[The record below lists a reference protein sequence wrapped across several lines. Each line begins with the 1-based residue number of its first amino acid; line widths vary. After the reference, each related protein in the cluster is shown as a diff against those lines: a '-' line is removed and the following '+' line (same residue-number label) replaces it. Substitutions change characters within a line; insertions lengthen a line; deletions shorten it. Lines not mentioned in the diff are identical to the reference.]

1 MSTELAAQAPERC
14 PGYTCEPGRTWTEAH
29 RDTPGDPGFPPG
41 HFWHS
46 QGGHSYM
53 AHVPDFAF
61 VIKAET
67 LADVP
72 APPAAVD
79 LDDTAA
85 HWYQAAVTARA
96 EIDRHTEIYARAVA
110 HVQAA
115 MGDASEARISGVK
128 VATWAP
134 AKPRMIL
141 SREAAEAEVG
151 KDKVAGWLRPSKP
164 SRPFRITGG
173 A

>member
-1 MSTELAAQAPERC
+1 MNTEIAAQ
-14 PGYTCEPGRTWTEAH
+14 
-29 RDTPGDPGFPPG
+29 
-41 HFWHS
+41 
-46 QGGHSYM
+46 Q
-53 AHVPDFAF
+53 PD
-61 VIKAET
+61 ITSAEI
-67 LADVP
+67 LEDLP

-85 HWYQAAVTARA
+85 AWYQAAVTARA
-96 EIDRHTEIYARAVA
+96 EIDRHTEIYARAVG

-115 MGDASEARISGVK
+115 MGDAEQARISGVK

-151 KDKVAGWLRPSKP
+151 KARVAGWLRPSKP